1 MHLLKERRCFM
12 KKKFLCAFVLV
23 ACFLLTA
30 CGLDLSNASLKL
42 NESKENGD
50 WIMTMKKIEYS
61 ETYCNLL
68 NNQFL
73 TSSETFTE
81 GDSEYVCIL
90 KKAESNKGFLLFELD
105 LEYIGKNN
113 ISEYMDDFL
122 LDYNDGY
129 EVSPETVYIS
139 ANKEDW
145 IFIDGESINHSEV
158 SIDPLEN
165 TKFTIRGAF
174 EINEKIEKDTDSNLI
189 LELPFGFKYEIR

>member
-1 MHLLKERRCFM
+1 M
-12 KKKFLCAFVLV
+12 KKKILCAFVLV

-90 KKAESNKGFLLFELD
+90 KKAESNKEFLLFELD

-139 ANKEDW
+139 VNKEDW

-174 EINEKIEKDTDSNLI
+174 EINKKIEKDTDSNLI